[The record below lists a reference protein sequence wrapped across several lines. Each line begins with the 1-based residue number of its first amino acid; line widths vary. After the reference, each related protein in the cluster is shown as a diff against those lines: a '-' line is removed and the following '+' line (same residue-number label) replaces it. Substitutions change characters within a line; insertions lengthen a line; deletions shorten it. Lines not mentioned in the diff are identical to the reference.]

1 MPQAPA
7 FHIRYAFYLQSGET
21 LQFELELQP
30 PSLALAAAPRAEY
43 PEWTQL
49 GFQQCPH
56 CPLKAATHPRC
67 PVAANLIDVVE
78 TFREGVASDEAEII
92 VQTDHRSYGRR
103 GPLAQGISAMIGLIM
118 ATSGCPYMDKL
129 RPMAYTHLPFGTKQE
144 TIFRALSMY
153 LLGQFFVQRRGG
165 EPDWSLGRLVQLY
178 DDINVVN
185 EHLAA
190 RLKTVCHKDASL
202 NALTKLDC
210 FASITAISVESNSL
224 DEIENLFQAYYGSGG
239 GARQP
244 GTGKPALT
252 LRRNAPP
259 PAPSDAPGGDEEAI
273 DLEDSEE
280 ET

>member
-1 MPQAPA
+1 MPQPA
-7 FHIRYAFYLQSGET
+7 TFHVRYSFYLQNGET

-30 PSLALAAAPRAEY
+30 PSLALAAAPRPDY
-43 PEWTQL
+43 PEWTRL
-49 GFQQCPH
+49 DFQQCPH

-67 PVAANLIDVVE
+67 PIAANLVDVVE
-78 TFREGVASDEAEII
+78 TFQEGVASDEAEII

-129 RPMAYTHLPFGTKQE
+129 RPMAYTHLPFSTKQE

-153 LLGQFFVQRRGG
+153 LLGQFFVHKRGG
-165 EPDWSLGRLVQLY
+165 EPDWTLGRLVQLY

-210 FASITAISVESNSL
+210 FASITAISIESNSL
-224 DEIENLFQAYYGSGG
+224 DEIENLFHAYFGNTSP
-239 GARQP
+239 RQSP
-244 GTGKPALT
+244 ASKPALA
-252 LRRNAPP
+252 LRRSAPAAEPP
-259 PAPSDAPGGDEEAI
+259 PSAGGDEAI
-273 DLEDSEE
+273 DLEESEE
-280 ET
+280 EI